1 MSFDMLCKYWFI
13 IVFFSSALIQKIG
26 KNEKLY
32 TGKQRNNPT
41 QPKKEIIFFTVL
53 LQVFKCVH
61 TFTDNVFNQESL
73 KDLPGLKNEN

>member
-1 MSFDMLCKYWFI
+1 LICYVNTDSLLLLCFDP
-13 IVFFSSALIQKIG
+13 KIA

-41 QPKKEIIFFTVL
+41 QPKKEIIFLTVL
-53 LQVFKCVH
+53 FQVFKCVQN
-61 TFTDNVFNQESL
+61 FTDNVFNQESL